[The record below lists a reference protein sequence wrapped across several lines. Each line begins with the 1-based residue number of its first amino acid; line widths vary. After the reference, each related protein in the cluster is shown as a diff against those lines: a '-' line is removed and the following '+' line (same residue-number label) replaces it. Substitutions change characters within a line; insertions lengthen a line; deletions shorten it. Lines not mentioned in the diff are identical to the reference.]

1 MSGNVVPLRPRKP
14 RTADIVER
22 ATAEGK
28 PLPLEVMLDAM
39 WRLVDEAQRLEADG
53 HPDDAIV
60 ARVTRDR
67 LFRVAAEVAP
77 YIHPRMASTVIA
89 GDPDNPIKVT
99 HEARFARLTDESA
112 HRFLEAIKAGSMTI
126 EDVDAE
132 LTD

>member
-1 MSGNVVPLRPRKP
+1 MSGSVVPLRPRKP
-14 RTADIVER
+14 RASDIIEK

-28 PLPLEVMLDAM
+28 PLPLQVMLDTM
-39 WRLVDEAQRLEADG
+39 WRLVDEAQRLESDG
-53 HPDDAIV
+53 QPDDQIV

-89 GDPDNPIKVT
+89 GDPDNLIKVT

-112 HRFLEAIKAGSMTI
+112 RRFLEAIRAGSMTI
-126 EDVDAE
+126 EDVDAA
-132 LTD
+132 LGD